1 VHTLLATS
9 LQSFVFLHCKLCS
22 SSTCVLA
29 LYSSCKFVFLSL
41 GADSVLLTVQIAQIS
56 GASVTTRGRYMTE
69 DELSREEP
77 GYSVSYLVL
86 LCSGLVMSKLVM
98 GQVLS

>member
-1 VHTLLATS
+1 MFYLL
-9 LQSFVFLHCKLCS
+9 
-22 SSTCVLA
+22 
-29 LYSSCKFVFLSL
+29 YI
-41 GADSVLLTVQIAQIS
+41 QIAQIS

-98 GQVLS
+98 GQVLSLLELNCTEHCEMVMGCSSTMLSRLKSWPMPGYEMKA